1 MATILGKTDPRLH
14 NFSYWHDECS
24 SSAKNPVS
32 KNMARILVVE
42 DDPLFLWTLNQF
54 LKKEGHD
61 VFPVTAGESAF
72 ALAQEQLVD
81 VVISD
86 FRLPGLNGRD
96 LLRKIRTLQPQAK
109 VIMISAYQRE
119 ETGDEEETPWHV
131 YLNKPIELG
140 TLTKLLDDLTDGPE
154 VLPQFTVDDLSLSPS
169 EKALV
174 PDSEPTRIGDAKFAC
189 NILQS
194 KPLH

>member
-1 MATILGKTDPRLH
+1 ML
-14 NFSYWHDECS
+14 FF
-24 SSAKNPVS
+24 AKNPVS

-61 VFPVTAGESAF
+61 VFPVTSGESAF

-96 LLRKIRTLQPQAK
+96 LLRKIRVLQPQAK

-119 ETGDEEETPWHV
+119 ETGDEEATPWHV

-140 TLTKLLDDLTDGPE
+140 TLKKLLAELTDGPE
-154 VLPQFTVDDLSLSPS
+154 VLPQFTVHDLSLSPS

-174 PDSEPTRIGDAKFAC
+174 PDSEPTRIGDAKF
-189 NILQS
+189 
-194 KPLH
+194 

>member
-1 MATILGKTDPRLH
+1 ML
-14 NFSYWHDECS
+14 FF
-24 SSAKNPVS
+24 AKNPVS

-61 VFPVTAGESAF
+61 VFPVTSGESAF

-119 ETGDEEETPWHV
+119 ETGDEEATPWHV

-140 TLTKLLDDLTDGPE
+140 TLKQLLDDLTEGA
-154 VLPQFTVDDLSLSPS
+154 DLRSMN
-169 EKALV
+169 
-174 PDSEPTRIGDAKFAC
+174 T
-189 NILQS
+189 
-194 KPLH
+194 